1 MFFVHVD
8 FYHLYLG
15 RYTFLSHST
24 LVCYFDP
31 WIWHM
36 FNTIKRQQS
45 QRYVGTYKI
54 NLRKDVGEN
63 FHTHLYCIGT
73 SINKSPLLGE

>member
-1 MFFVHVD
+1 
-8 FYHLYLG
+8 
-15 RYTFLSHST
+15 
-24 LVCYFDP
+24 
-31 WIWHM
+31 M